1 MGVWASHGE
10 ALGRNQPAEKAQGEE
25 CQVNSGPIPIMC
37 VKLGYLGVWE
47 RADTVL
53 ESIWGWHLKGGANGP
68 SLKEM
73 DGYRQAIYLQSNME
87 GIS

>member
-1 MGVWASHGE
+1 MSGELWANTNYVCE
-10 ALGRNQPAEKAQGEE
+10 T
-25 CQVNSGPIPIMC
+25 
-37 VKLGYLGVWE
+37 GYLGVWE

-53 ESIWGWHLKGGANGP
+53 ESVWGWHLKGGANGP

-73 DGYRQAIYLQSNME
+73 DGYRQAIYLQSNMQ